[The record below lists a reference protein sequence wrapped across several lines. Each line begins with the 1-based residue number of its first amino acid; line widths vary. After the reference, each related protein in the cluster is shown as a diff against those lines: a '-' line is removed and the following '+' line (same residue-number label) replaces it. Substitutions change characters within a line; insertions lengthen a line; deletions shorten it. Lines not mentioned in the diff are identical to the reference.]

1 MDLAD
6 FLAQYAFVVFMVL
19 CVAYRKDLK
28 DMENGNIERLIREE
42 RETRDVEEARWWLQQ
57 IQT

>member
-6 FLAQYAFVVFMVL
+6 FLVQYAFVVFMVL
-19 CVAYRKDLK
+19 CAAYRKDLK

-42 RETRDVEEARWWLQQ
+42 REAEEARWWLQQ

>member
-6 FLAQYAFVVFMVL
+6 FLAQYTVAVFLVL
-19 CVAYRKDLK
+19 CVVFRKDL
-28 DMENGNIERLIREE
+28 DDLTDGNAERLEREE
-42 RETRDVEEARWWLQQ
+42 RAAEEARWWLQQ